1 MFQVRLAAKS
11 KMDSNIS
18 DLLPVTSQG
27 LAHGDDPLAGRL
39 RFSDQAP
46 VVRGDMDT
54 AGHRWRSV
62 VKSPRK
68 KFETSNLKKNKA
80 YVIIHYVDFMQLNMK
95 LLLKALRFF
104 F

>member
-54 AGHRWRSV
+54 AGNRWRSV
-62 VKSPRK
+62 VIADTEEERRTFDMSRSNINSLK
-68 KFETSNLKKNKA
+68 KRFETSNLKNNEA
-80 YVIIHYVDFMQLNMK
+80 YIIM
-95 LLLKALRFF
+95 
-104 F
+104 

>member
-39 RFSDQAP
+39 KFSDQAP
-46 VVRGDMDT
+46 VVRPGNGT
-54 AGHRWRSV
+54 V
-62 VKSPRK
+62 
-68 KFETSNLKKNKA
+68 TSCHLCLI
-80 YVIIHYVDFMQLNMK
+80 VTS
-95 LLLKALRFF
+95 
-104 F
+104 